1 MGRQDHTRMP
11 LPQHPSPRKGDAW
24 IKIPLMMHS
33 SGILPMLGEAGV
45 RNYRELLSAGEATGV
60 GRGSRG
66 SMREW
71 LPLARVRRKEPGG
84 GLGFFHGSLEA
95 HRFSGLPLRQ
105 TRHGL
110 GQKRRERETV
120 TSGRLGPSDPSHPF
134 CPPLP
139 PIYPTYMHLPPGCL
153 ADL

>member
-1 MGRQDHTRMP
+1 
-11 LPQHPSPRKGDAW
+11 
-24 IKIPLMMHS
+24 
-33 SGILPMLGEAGV
+33 MLGEAGV
-45 RNYRELLSAGEATGV
+45 GNYRELLSAGGATGA

-66 SMREW
+66 SVREW

-84 GLGFFHGSLEA
+84 GLGFFDGSPEA
-95 HRFSGLPLRQ
+95 HRFSGPPLRQ
-105 TRHGL
+105 TRRGL

-120 TSGRLGPSDPSHPF
+120 TSGCLGPSDPLHRF

-139 PIYPTYMHLPPGCL
+139 PIYPTYMHLPPRCL